1 MTLRCVIFT
10 IDINMLEKIIKKNIK
25 ITALSLIAIVIS
37 SCAITDNKSDIEYKP
52 SVFSFEN
59 EEQGLYTVIG
69 DHPYPAFLNEAE
81 LQAKL
86 DEHEYGPETLDKTTS
101 DVWDRIRDN
110 FQLKEREHPRIT
122 TQFNWYKNHPEYIN
136 RVASRAIPY
145 MHFIVETLEAQGIP
159 GELALLPIVESAF
172 KPFAYSHGRASGIW
186 QFIPSTGRLY
196 GLKQNWWYDGRRD
209 IYAST
214 NASLRLLKNLA
225 DHFKGDWMLALA
237 AYNSGQ
243 GTVQRAIRR
252 NKKRGRPTDFFSL
265 KLPPETKAY
274 VPKLLALKRLI
285 LNPEQY
291 NLTLLPIK
299 DEAYFKKIDISSQI
313 DLALAAEMAN
323 ITIEE
328 LYNLNPGFNRWAT
341 DPKGPHYLLIPVE
354 KSDDFEFTLADLPL
368 NERIKW
374 KRHKIRKGETIGS
387 IARKYHISA
396 AIIKR
401 TNNMRSNRIRQ
412 GHNLLIPTASKTLS
426 SYKLS
431 SNERVKVNQNI
442 KRKGKK
448 IKYTI
453 RRGDTWWGIATRYG
467 VGTRQLAKWNSLA
480 PRDKLQPGQKIV
492 VWARKIKPIAGYQPI
507 TSPPN
512 RTQRIGYRVRRGDSL
527 SRISKKFRVSI
538 KQIRRWNRRLS
549 RSKYLQPGQRITLY
563 IDVTKQSS

>member
-1 MTLRCVIFT
+1 
-10 IDINMLEKIIKKNIK
+10 MLDKIIKTKVNKSI
-25 ITALSLIAIVIS
+25 ILVIATLLS
-37 SCAITDNKSDIEYKP
+37 SCAITDTILNSESDSPVY
-52 SVFSFEN
+52 SFHDEP
-59 EEQGLYTVIG
+59 QGLIRVSG

-86 DEHEYGPETLDKTTS
+86 GEHEFGPVLVDK
-101 DVWDRIRDN
+101 DVLNLWDRIRDN
-110 FQLKEREHPRIT
+110 FQFDEIDHSRID
-122 TQFNWYKNHPEYIN
+122 TQFKWFKNHPEYLN
-136 RVASRAIPY
+136 RVAARATPY
-145 MHFIVETLEAQGIP
+145 MHFIVESLEAQGIP

-225 DHFKGDWMLALA
+225 KHFNGDWMLALA

-243 GTVQRAIRR
+243 GTVQRAIKR
-252 NKKRGRPTDFFSL
+252 NKKRGLPTGFFSL
-265 KLPPETKAY
+265 KLPPETRAY
-274 VPKLLALKRLI
+274 VPKLLALKKLI
-285 LNPEQY
+285 MNPELY
-291 NLTLLPIK
+291 NLTLLPIR
-299 DEAYFKKIDISSQI
+299 DEPYFKKIDISSQI
-313 DLALAAEMAN
+313 DLALAAEMAG

-341 DPKGPHYLLIPVE
+341 APKGPHYLLIPTD

-374 KRHKIRKGETIGS
+374 KRHKIRKGESIGS
-387 IARKYHISA
+387 IARKYHISVS
-396 AIIKR
+396 IIKK
-401 TNNMRSNRIRQ
+401 TNNMRSNRIRE
-412 GHNLLIPTASKTLS
+412 GNNLLIPTASKLLS

-431 SNERVKVNQNI
+431 SNQRIKHNQNI

-448 IKYTI
+448 INYTI
-453 RRGDTWWGIATRYG
+453 QRGDTWWGLATQHG
-467 VGTRQLAKWNSLA
+467 VGIRQLAKWNGLA
-480 PRDKLQPGQKIV
+480 PRDKLIPGQKIV
-492 VWARKIKPIAGYQPI
+492 IWARKNSTISNYRPI
-507 TSPPN
+507 TRPPN

-538 KQIRRWNRRLS
+538 KQIKRWNRRLS
-549 RSKYLQPGQRITLY
+549 RSKYLHPGQRITLY
-563 IDVTKQSS
+563 IDVTRQSS

>member
-1 MTLRCVIFT
+1 MLDKLIKNNINKTLFIAV
-10 IDINMLEKIIKKNIK
+10 
-25 ITALSLIAIVIS
+25 ALFST
-37 SCAITDNKSDIEYKP
+37 SCALNDSKP
-52 SVFSFEN
+52 VSEN
-59 EEQGLYTVIG
+59 ENNIYSFNELPPGLFSVVG
-69 DHPYPAFLNEAE
+69 DHPYPAYLNEAD

-86 DEHEYGPETLDKTTS
+86 DVHEFGPVLIENITPN
-101 DVWDRIRDN
+101 VWDRIRNN
-110 FQLKEREHPRIT
+110 FQFDNIEHPRINM
-122 TQFNWYKNHPEYIN
+122 QFKWFKNHPEYIN
-136 RVASRAIPY
+136 RVAARATPY
-145 MHFIVETLEAQGIP
+145 MHFIVESLEAQGIP

-214 NASLRLLKNLA
+214 NASLRYLKNLA
-225 DHFKGDWMLALA
+225 KYFKGDWMLALA

-243 GTVQRAIRR
+243 GTVKRAIRR
-252 NKKRGRPTDFFSL
+252 NKKRGLPTDFFSL

-285 LNPEQY
+285 LNPELY
-291 NLTLLPIK
+291 NLTLLPIR
-299 DEAYFKKIDISSQI
+299 DEPYFKKIDISSQI
-313 DLALAAEMAN
+313 DLALAAEMAG
-323 ITIEE
+323 ISIEE

-341 DPKGPHYLLIPVE
+341 APKGPHYLLIPKD
-354 KSDDFEFTLADLPL
+354 KSDDFEFTLADLPY

-387 IARKYHISA
+387 IARKYHISS

-401 TNNMRSNRIRQ
+401 SNNMRSNRIRE
-412 GHNLLIPTASKTLS
+412 GHNLLIPTASKRLNT
-426 SYKLS
+426 YKLS
-431 SNERVKVNQNI
+431 SNQRIKQKQNI
-442 KRKGKK
+442 KRKGRK
-448 IKYTI
+448 INYTI
-453 RRGDTWWGIATRYG
+453 QRGDTWWGLANRHG
-467 VGTRQLAKWNSLA
+467 VGTRQLAKWNGLA

-492 VWARKIKPIAGYQPI
+492 IWARKTSTVANYRPII
-507 TSPPN
+507 SPPN

-538 KQIRRWNRRLS
+538 KQIRRWNRKLS

-563 IDVTKQSS
+563 VDITRQSS

>member
-1 MTLRCVIFT
+1 
-10 IDINMLEKIIKKNIK
+10 MLDKIIKIK
-25 ITALSLIAIVIS
+25 IKINITVVFFFAFLSS
-37 SCAITDNKSDIEYKP
+37 SCAITDTMLSSNSNSTVY
-52 SVFSFEN
+52 SFDGVT
-59 EEQGLYTVIG
+59 QGLYSVVG
-69 DHPYPAFLNEAE
+69 DQTYPAFLNEAD

-86 DEHEYGPETLDKTTS
+86 DEHEFGPFRVNTNPS
-101 DVWDRIRDN
+101 NIWDRIRDN
-110 FQLKEREHPRIT
+110 FKIEDIDHKRID
-122 TQFNWYKNHPEYIN
+122 TQFKWFKNHPDYIN
-136 RVASRAIPY
+136 RVAARATPY
-145 MHFIVETLEAQGIP
+145 MHFIVESLEAQGIP

-225 DHFKGDWMLALA
+225 THFNGDWMLALA

-243 GTVQRAIRR
+243 GTVQRAIRK

-274 VPKLLALKRLI
+274 VPKLLALKKLI
-285 LNPEQY
+285 LNPELY
-291 NLTLLPIK
+291 NLTLLPII
-299 DEAYFKKIDISSQI
+299 DEPYFKKIDISSQI
-313 DLALAAEMAN
+313 DLALAAEMAG

-341 DPKGPHYLLIPVE
+341 APKGPHYLLIPTD

-368 NERIKW
+368 NERVKW
-374 KRHKIRKGETIGS
+374 KRHRIRKGETIGS
-387 IARKYHISA
+387 IARKYHVSTSL
-396 AIIKR
+396 IKK
-401 TNNMRSNRIRQ
+401 TNNLRGNRIRE
-412 GHNLLIPTASKTLS
+412 GHNLLIPTASKRLS

-431 SNERVKVNQNI
+431 SNQRTKKNQNI

-448 IKYTI
+448 ILYTI
-453 RRGDTWWGIATRYG
+453 QRGDTWWGLATRHG
-467 VGTRQLAKWNSLA
+467 VGTRQLAKWNGLA
-480 PRDKLQPGQKIV
+480 PRDKLKPGQKIV
-492 VWARKIKPIAGYQPI
+492 IWARKTTNISNYRPV
-507 TSPPN
+507 TRPPN
-512 RTQRIGYRVRRGDSL
+512 HTQRIGYRVRRGDSL

-563 IDVTKQSS
+563 VDVTRQSS